1 MSKQKLFEI
10 IHEANSLNE
19 YERKQLVIAIMGTLL
34 TPESAKEAGSYA
46 ELASKS
52 SLQEVNNNRSL

>member
-10 IHEANSLNE
+10 IHEANSLEE
-19 YERKQLVIAIMGTLL
+19 YARKQLVIAIMGTLL
-34 TPESAKEAGSYA
+34 MPESAKEAGSYA

-52 SLQEVNNNRSL
+52 SLQIAIDKNY

>member
-1 MSKQKLFEI
+1 VNEEKLMEI
-10 IHEANSLNE
+10 IDQTNSLDE
-19 YERKQLVIAIMGTLL
+19 YERKQLVIALMGTLL

-52 SLQEVNNNRSL
+52 SLRRYHY